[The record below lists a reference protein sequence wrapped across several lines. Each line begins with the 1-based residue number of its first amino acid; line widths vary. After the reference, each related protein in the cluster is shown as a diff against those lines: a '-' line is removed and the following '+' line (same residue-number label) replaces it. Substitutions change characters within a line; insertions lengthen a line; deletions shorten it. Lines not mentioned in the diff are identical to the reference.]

1 MTYSSR
7 LTWPPGY
14 AYQPL
19 RRKCNVTDGRDA
31 PVSRLVSLGVTS
43 TACGAAWSL
52 DLTAFI
58 MDAACVAI
66 VMSDARSETPA

>member
-1 MTYSSR
+1 
-7 LTWPPGY
+7 
-14 AYQPL
+14 
-19 RRKCNVTDGRDA
+19 VTDGRDA